1 MNTTGNSTG
10 GIIAKG
16 AFVNIL
22 GAAGKGLIP
31 VYFIMITRM
40 YGPET
45 MGLFYMIYVMV
56 DMAVSL
62 TVSGL
67 NDGVVMFTSRFGASG
82 DKESNVYDIIANGF
96 VISLAISVIIIVL
109 AYFGGPE
116 LILMKY
122 PDKNVVN
129 SVQSIVWSLP
139 FVVIPVI
146 VVSATKSHLT
156 MKWDAILLGFLR
168 SFALIIFSVLFYF
181 TGTGL
186 DGLIWAFNISAVVV
200 TAVSLVVFGFYF
212 DYGKLIRAVLSFR
225 ISMPLVKFSIPQNL
239 NMTFNTFITNVDVVM
254 LGFFGVAPQI
264 IAFYGMGSQ
273 IVRAIRQVKL
283 AFSGSYSPVIA
294 RMYGQGDIEKMN
306 FSFSMVSR
314 WTTMISFPVSLI
326 VIMFRN
332 ELLRLFHPSFTSD
345 TTFMLL
351 LLAPPLLSC
360 MVGMAGNIIV
370 MTGNSLW
377 NLINSMTIA
386 VVNAYLNWLFI
397 PYWGIMGA
405 ATATLIA
412 SLLVSVMQLVEAY
425 YLTGARLI
433 PDKIYKP
440 YFAMIIPVLLLTFLS
455 YYVSVEAF
463 AVKLVLAVFLVFLYI
478 LLLTA
483 LKFEPEDKEIF
494 VKKGLFKRRSD
505 ENG

>member
-1 MNTTGNSTG
+1 MTDLANHGNKV
-10 GIIAKG
+10 IAKG

-22 GAAGKGLIP
+22 GALGKGLIP
-31 VYFIMITRM
+31 VYFILITRM

-45 MGLFYMIYVMV
+45 MGLFYIVYVMV

-67 NDGVVMFTSRFGASG
+67 NDGVIMFTSRFVAF
-82 DKESNVYDIIANGF
+82 KEKERETYDIIANGF
-96 VISLAISVIIIVL
+96 VISLAISVLIIIL
-109 AYFGGPE
+109 AYFGGPQ

-122 PDKNVVN
+122 SDKNVIKA
-129 SVQSIVWSLP
+129 VQSVVWSIP
-139 FVVIPVI
+139 FVIIPVI

-168 SFALIIFSVLFYF
+168 SFVLIVFSVAFYF
-181 TGTGL
+181 TGAGL
-186 DGLIWAFNISAVVV
+186 FGLIWAYNISAVVI
-200 TAVSLVVFGFYF
+200 TLISIIIFGRYFSYSKLFKAVFSFKISL
-212 DYGKLIRAVLSFR
+212 
-225 ISMPLVKFSIPQNL
+225 PLVKFSIPQNL

-254 LGFFGVAPQI
+254 LGFFGVAPEI

-273 IVRAIRQVKL
+273 IVRAIRQIKL
-283 AFSGSYSPVIA
+283 AFSGSYAPIIA
-294 RMYGQGDIEKMN
+294 RLYGQGEIEKVN

-314 WTTMISFPVSLI
+314 WTTMISFPVALI
-326 VIMFRN
+326 VIMFKN

-345 TTFMLL
+345 TSFMLL

-397 PYWGIMGA
+397 PHWGIMGA
-405 ATATLIA
+405 ASATLIA
-412 SLLVSVMQLVEAY
+412 SLLVSSMQLVEAY

-433 PDKIYKP
+433 ISKIYKP
-440 YFAMIIPVLLLTFLS
+440 YLAIIIPVLLLTILS
-455 YYVSVEAF
+455 YSVSVEMF
-463 AVKLVLAVFLVFLYI
+463 AAKLAVAVILVFLYI
-478 LLLTA
+478 ALLIGM
-483 LKFEPEDKEIF
+483 KFEPEDRELF
-494 VKKGLFKRRSD
+494 AKKGFFKRKAH
-505 ENG
+505 E

>member
-1 MNTTGNSTG
+1 MSSTAHSTG
-10 GIIAKG
+10 SVIAKG

-31 VYFIMITRM
+31 VYFILITRL

-67 NDGVVMFTSRFGASG
+67 NDGVVMFTSRFAVSEEN
-82 DKESNVYDIIANGF
+82 ESKVYDIIANGF
-96 VISLAISVIIIVL
+96 VISLAISVLIIVF

-186 DGLIWAFNISAVVV
+186 GGLIWAFNISAVVV
-200 TAVSLVVFGFYF
+200 TVCSLIVFGFYF
-212 DYGKLIRAVLSFR
+212 DYGKLFKSVLSFR
-225 ISMPLVKFSIPQNL
+225 VSMPLVKFSIPQNL

-314 WTTMISFPVSLI
+314 WTTMISFPLALI

-360 MVGMAGNIIV
+360 MV
-370 MTGNSLW
+370 
-377 NLINSMTIA
+377 
-386 VVNAYLNWLFI
+386 
-397 PYWGIMGA
+397 
-405 ATATLIA
+405 
-412 SLLVSVMQLVEAY
+412 
-425 YLTGARLI
+425 
-433 PDKIYKP
+433 
-440 YFAMIIPVLLLTFLS
+440 
-455 YYVSVEAF
+455 
-463 AVKLVLAVFLVFLYI
+463 
-478 LLLTA
+478 
-483 LKFEPEDKEIF
+483 
-494 VKKGLFKRRSD
+494 
-505 ENG
+505 